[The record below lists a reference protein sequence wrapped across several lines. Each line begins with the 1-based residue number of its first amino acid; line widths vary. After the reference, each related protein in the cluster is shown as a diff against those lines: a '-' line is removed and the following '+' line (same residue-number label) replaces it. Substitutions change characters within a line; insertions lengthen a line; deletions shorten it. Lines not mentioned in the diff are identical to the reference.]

1 MNKTLLLILLDFLL
15 LHMIH
20 DSPWNKVEK
29 ENAHLSGG
37 TDTFVQHA
45 EELQFVRLQMEAE
58 EEENRKLADLLAFS
72 KKGEQEKMNA
82 TPGHSTSKPTT
93 VQER

>member
-37 TDTFVQHA
+37 TDTYARHA
-45 EELQFVRLQMEAE
+45 EELQFVRLQMQAKDKETE
-58 EEENRKLADLLAFS
+58 MLADQLAFS
-72 KKGEQEKMNA
+72 RKSEADKARDLSLIHISE
-82 TPGHSTSKPTT
+82 PT
-93 VQER
+93 RPY